1 MDSDSDDPEGSGF
14 PIRKST
20 DQSLFAAPH
29 GFSQRTTSFIASCHQ
44 GIHQMPLGHLIA
56 LIINVRV
63 LVARGDAGQ
72 VNIDLRKDQIVR
84 D

>member
-1 MDSDSDDPEGSGF
+1 
-14 PIRKST
+14 
-20 DQSLFAAPH
+20 
-29 GFSQRTTSFIASCHQ
+29 
-44 GIHQMPLGHLIA
+44 LIA